1 MRQFL
6 PPPWYAPGMR
16 VTSLALVAMVAV
28 AGSHPALA
36 AVTYLGPQPYNSAL
50 DSPFH
55 YLPHSYFYLEDFEDN
70 ALNTPGVTSAAGLAF
85 TNGSSTDSVDK
96 DDGVI
101 DGNGKNGHSYWS
113 AYSPL
118 AFTFTFSAAV
128 LGSLPTMAGLV
139 WTDVGQVSSGT
150 PNYGNVMFEAFDQNG
165 VSLGAIGPFAVGDGE
180 NTGQTAEDRF
190 FGVEYDGGISK
201 IKMWMTNSTDFEVDH
216 LQYGGADLTGVQPAA
231 VPALR
236 VGNPF
241 PNPSAG
247 NVSVSV
253 RNTGSLVSANVY
265 DVSGRLVRTL
275 HTSGAGAL
283 LSWDARDNHGVLVPS
298 GVYFLDVR
306 DGRGADVRRRVSILR

>member
-1 MRQFL
+1 MRAT
-6 PPPWYAPGMR
+6 P
-16 VTSLALVAMVAV
+16 LALVALIAV
-28 AGSHPALA
+28 TGSSPALA
-36 AVTYLGPQPYNSAL
+36 AATYLGPQPYNSVL

-70 ALNTPGVTSAAGLAF
+70 ALNTPGVTSSAGLAF

-113 AYSPL
+113 SYSPL

-150 PNYGNVMFEAFDQNG
+150 PKYGNVMFEAFDQNG

-180 NTGQTAEDRF
+180 DTGQTAEDRF

-201 IKMWMTNSTDFEVDH
+201 IKMWMTNSVDFEVDH
-216 LQYGGADLTGVQPAA
+216 LQYGGADLTGIP
-231 VPALR
+231 
-236 VGNPF
+236 VGSTPGFRAGDAF
-241 PNPSAG
+241 PNPSSAG
-247 NVSVSV
+247 VTVAL
-253 RNTGSLVSANVY
+253 TGTDDRLDARVY
-265 DVSGRLVRTL
+265 DVAGRLVRSLSPASGRTL
-275 HTSGAGAL
+275 LHWDGLDATGA
-283 LSWDARDNHGVLVPS
+283 RVPS
-298 GVYFLDVR
+298 GVYFLDLR
-306 DGRGADVRRRVSILR
+306 DGAAGEIRRRALILH